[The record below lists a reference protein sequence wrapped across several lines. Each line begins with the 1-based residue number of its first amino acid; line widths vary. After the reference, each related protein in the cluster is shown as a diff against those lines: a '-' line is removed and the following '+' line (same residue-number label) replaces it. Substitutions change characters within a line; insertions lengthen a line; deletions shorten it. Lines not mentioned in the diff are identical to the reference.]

1 MLTYKNLLL
10 PLWFHQSM
18 QQMASYRYL
27 ERIDTGHYYT
37 QSNTLNA
44 DCTTLFSILQTRGNE
59 EWPGN
64 EEWHGNEE
72 WGLTWDEEWHRNE
85 RHGNQDWHGNE
96 NGNFHLPIMW
106 LRLYSPLKKS
116 WESLP
121 PTLPASVTA
130 VWNRSSTVLP
140 TCMYCDWC

>member
-72 WGLTWDEEWHRNE
+72 WGLTWEWEVTWEWGVRTDM
-85 RHGNQDWHGNE
+85 GWGVT
-96 NGNFHLPIMW
+96 W
-106 LRLYSPLKKS
+106 KWAT
-116 WESLP
+116 WESGLTWEWEWKFP
-121 PTLPASVTA
+121 LANHVVEIVFPSKEILRESAPNFTSLCHSYVE
-130 VWNRSSTVLP
+130 
-140 TCMYCDWC
+140 